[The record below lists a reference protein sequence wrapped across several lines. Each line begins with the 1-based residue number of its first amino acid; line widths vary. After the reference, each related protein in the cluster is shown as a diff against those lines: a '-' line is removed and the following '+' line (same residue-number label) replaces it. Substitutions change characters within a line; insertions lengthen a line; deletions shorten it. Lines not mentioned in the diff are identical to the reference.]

1 MNTIDIGWTMRICD
15 SGRVRDIARTLL
27 RRVCLFALTCAAV
40 RPGAEHANGLEK
52 LGCKCIIACMEE
64 VEIRPTRPLGR
75 HLCMLRSHAYAS
87 SERIGSDRL
96 SSSNTSPPGPR
107 WFFACKRGQNGR
119 RLCPGHLSEA
129 FIYLTESPF
138 CFLVAAQHR
147 TTAIAWARTY
157 VILFLGLGL

>member
-96 SSSNTSPPGPR
+96 SSSNTSPPARAG
-107 WFFACKRGQNGR
+107 
-119 RLCPGHLSEA
+119 
-129 FIYLTESPF
+129 F
-138 CFLVAAQHR
+138 CLQER
-147 TTAIAWARTY
+147 TKWQETMPWPS
-157 VILFLGLGL
+157 L